1 MKPEN
6 ILITKHSVIKLCD
19 FGFARLLTGPGDYYT
34 DYVATRW
41 YRSPELLVG
50 DTQYGP
56 PVDVWAIGCVFA
68 ELLSGVPLWP
78 GKSDVD
84 QLYLIRKTLGDL
96 IPRHQQV
103 FSMNQYFSG
112 VTIPDPEDMETLELK
127 FPNIS
132 YPALSFLKGC
142 LHMDPAERLTC
153 EQLLQHPYLDSV
165 RDAGDLTRQDDK
177 SVRKTLRQSR
187 KHPAGLQH
195 LPQLTSSS
203 VLPALDNK
211 KYLCNAKKFNYHFP
225 NI

>member
-1 MKPEN
+1 MSHHWP
-6 ILITKHSVIKLCD
+6 
-19 FGFARLLTGPGDYYT
+19 AGPSDYYT

-103 FSMNQYFSG
+103 FNTNQYFSG
-112 VTIPDPEDMETLELK
+112 VKIPDPEDMEPLELK

-132 YPALSFLKGC
+132 YPALGLLKGC
-142 LHMDPAERLTC
+142 LHMNPAERLTC
-153 EQLLQHPYLDSV
+153 EQLLQHPYFDSV
-165 RDAGDLTRQDDK
+165 REIGDLAKDHDK
-177 SVRKTLRQSR
+177 PTRKTLRQSR
-187 KHPAGLQH
+187 KYHCFTEASKLQY

-203 VLPALDNK
+203 ILPALDNK
-211 KYLCNAKKFNYHFP
+211 KYYCNTKKLNYHFP